1 MSYINMTLNKLV
13 ENKSLTFEEAQKAME
28 EIMTGKVSPV
38 KLASWLTA
46 LRMKGET
53 PEEIAGCAAVMSIHA
68 TKIACSDPKAIDI
81 VGTGG
86 DGSHTFNI
94 STAAA
99 FIAAGAGI
107 TVAKHGNRAVS
118 SLSGSADVLSELG
131 VNINLGAIEI
141 EACLN
146 KIGIAFLFAP
156 LLHTAMKHAMPVRKE
171 LGMRTV
177 FNILGPLSN
186 PAGIKRIVL
195 GVYDKNLC
203 LVVAKAAVSLGVEYV
218 MVVHGNDGLDEIT
231 TTTSTHIC
239 EVHNTEL
246 REYEFDPV
254 ALGMSRACT
263 EDLKGKSSSENAKLL
278 RAIISGKEK
287 GRTRDIV
294 LLNAA
299 AGILVAG
306 KAPDWSRALTEAEKS
321 ITSGNAFAKL
331 NALIDFTNSAK

>member
-1 MSYINMTLNKLV
+1 MSYINTTLDKFL
-13 ENKSLTFEEAQKAME
+13 EKESLCFEEAKKAME
-28 EIMTGKVSPV
+28 EIMTGSVSPV

-46 LRMKGET
+46 LRMKGEAA
-53 PEEIAGCAAVMSIHA
+53 EEIAGCAAVMNVHS
-68 TKIACSDPKAIDI
+68 TKIACSDPKTIDI

-86 DGSHTFNI
+86 DISHTFNI
-94 STAAA
+94 STTAA
-99 FIAAGAGI
+99 FIAAGAGV

-131 VNINLGAIEI
+131 ININLSKSEM
-141 EACLN
+141 ETCLN

-156 LLHTAMKHAMPVRKE
+156 LLHPAMKHAMPVRKE
-171 LGMRTV
+171 LSIRTV

-186 PAGIKRIVL
+186 PAGVKRIVI

-203 LVVAKAAVSLGVEYV
+203 LLVAKAAMSLGIEYV

-231 TTTSTHIC
+231 TTTTTHIC
-239 EVHNTEL
+239 EAHNAEL

-254 ALGMSRACT
+254 DVGISKAYP
-263 EDLKGKSSSENAKLL
+263 EDLKGKNPSENAELL

-287 GRTRDIV
+287 GKRKDIAM
-294 LLNAA
+294 LNAA

-306 KAPDWSRALTEAEKS
+306 KASDWVEALTEAEKS
-321 ITSGNAFAKL
+321 ITSGKAYSKL
-331 NALIDFTNSAK
+331 NAMIDFTNSAN